1 MIAMTNARLH
11 GIVDPEVPKLIHRF
25 QVSLETL
32 TVNPEYTIEDWFH
45 RLGLVFDDD
54 DEDKSLELRQI
65 DDEDNEPYSLPHM
78 FVSDFKL
85 QLTWKG
91 LFVRTNEATISV
103 QGMNGTES
111 SSSAELIKDFV
122 IHVLGRAP
130 GILSNVQ
137 FMGVNIT
144 ESSGVA
150 IVMNF
155 GSEWIP
161 GGQYISLGAMAL
173 YDFACVAIDAGKAAR
188 HDPTGDWQWGD
199 FPLGVWFAGLDTAR
213 AGAKQRGKT
222 TDDFYDEDDRVQL
235 DPLDF
240 AVGAAYGIG
249 TYANTNK
256 ARFMGAT
263 LAAFTAIGLTVAL
276 GPLPAIA
283 AGIVVGSSTELALVE
298 LERRGL
304 ILLKNY
310 ANKNTNKKLDD
321 KDSEASDFE
330 IEEEADS
337 FDFVGS

>member
-11 GIVDPEVPKLIHRF
+11 GIVDPKVPKLIHRF
-25 QVSLETL
+25 QMSLEML
-32 TVNPEYTIEDWFH
+32 TVNPEYTIEDWFDS
-45 RLGLVFDDD
+45 LGLVFDDN
-54 DEDKSLELRQI
+54 DEDKSMELRQI

-91 LFVRTNEATISV
+91 MFVRTQEATISV
-103 QGMNGTES
+103 QGMNGTEIS
-111 SSSAELIKDFV
+111 SSGELIKDFV

-130 GILSNVQ
+130 GILSNIH
-137 FMGVNIT
+137 FMGVNIM

-150 IVMNF
+150 IAMNF
-155 GSEWIP
+155 GSKWIP

-173 YDFACVAIDAGKAAR
+173 YDFACVAVDAGKAAR
-188 HDPTGDWQWGD
+188 HDPTGDWQLGD
-199 FPLGVWFAGLDTAR
+199 FPRGVWFAGLDTAR
-213 AGAKQRGKT
+213 AGAKRRGKT
-222 TDDFYDEDDRVQL
+222 TDDFYDELDRVQL

-256 ARFMGAT
+256 ARFTGAT
-263 LAAFTAIGLTVAL
+263 LAAFTAIGLTVAF

-283 AGIVVGSSTELALVE
+283 AGVVVGASTELALVE

-304 ILLKNY
+304 ILL
-310 ANKNTNKKLDD
+310 NKYTNKSDD
-321 KDSEASDFE
+321 EDSEDSDFE
-330 IEEEADS
+330 IEEEIDS
-337 FDFVGS
+337 FNFVRSTKGL